1 MWLNFISRISSLI
14 HEIKTK
20 FIYAGVWKT
29 IGLSAIVISLELFL
43 LIVSLP
49 VYIFIAPEKISKD
62 KKEVEKYRLKRK
74 FSLIGVA
81 GFLLLVIL
89 KITLFSGLFFFG
101 SSQIRALSLSW
112 NFNNSADYIYNPNM
126 LKLSNGM
133 AVFNY
138 EGTDQVIDKQP
149 IPAIRPVY
157 SLKAPNIIRWT
168 GFTETAD
175 KNNGNIYYQL
185 SNDEGKT
192 WYYWDGM
199 NWAEAGENDYNEAN
213 VIDSKISGFQP
224 VNEQIKFKA
233 FFSNNNSAQIKLF
246 GLSLNYDSI
255 SAKNHGVIPGYFEDN
270 LWLYYDF
277 GNGYW
282 IFGIREASSVIAI
295 DSKKQ
300 CVKFEGEIRKCS
312 QGDYAFLTSVK
323 ALLRK

>member
-1 MWLNFISRISSLI
+1 
-14 HEIKTK
+14 
-20 FIYAGVWKT
+20 
-29 IGLSAIVISLELFL
+29 
-43 LIVSLP
+43 
-49 VYIFIAPEKISKD
+49 
-62 KKEVEKYRLKRK
+62 
-74 FSLIGVA
+74 
-81 GFLLLVIL
+81 
-89 KITLFSGLFFFG
+89 
-101 SSQIRALSLSW
+101 ALSLSW
-112 NFNNSADYIYNPNM
+112 NFNNSTDYIYNSNM

-133 AVFNY
+133 VIFNY
-138 EGTDQVIDKQP
+138 KETDQIINKLP
-149 IPAIRPVY
+149 IPAIQPIY

-199 NWAEAGENDYNEAN
+199 GWAEAGENDYNEAS
-213 VIDSKISGFQP
+213 VIDSKINSFKP
-224 VNEQIKFKA
+224 VNDQIKFKA
-233 FFSNNNSAQIKLF
+233 FFRDNYYAQIKLF
-246 GLSLNYDSI
+246 GISLNYDSI

-295 DSKKQ
+295 DSKGQ
-300 CVKFEGEIRKCS
+300 CIKFEGEIRKCS

-323 ALLRK
+323 ALLQK

>member
-14 HEIKTK
+14 HEVKTK

-29 IGLSAIVISLELFL
+29 IGLSAIVILLELFL

-49 VYIFIAPEKISKD
+49 VYIFIAPEKISED

-74 FSLIGVA
+74 FSLIGIA
-81 GFLLLVIL
+81 GFLLLVML

-112 NFNNSADYIYNPNM
+112 NFNNSADYIYNPSM
-126 LKLSNGM
+126 LKLSNNM
-133 AVFNY
+133 AIFNY
-138 EGTDQVIDKQP
+138 KETDQTINKLL
-149 IPAIRPVY
+149 IPSIQPVY
-157 SLKAPNIIRWT
+157 SLKAPNIIKWT

-192 WYYWDGM
+192 WYYWNGI
-199 NWAEAGENDYNEAN
+199 NWSEAGENDYNEATI
-213 VIDSKISGFQP
+213 IDSKISNFQP

-233 FFSNNNSAQIKLF
+233 FFSNNYSAQIKLF

-255 SAKNHGVIPGYFEDN
+255 SKKNHGVIPGYFDDN

-295 DSKKQ
+295 DSKGQ
-300 CVKFEGEIRKCS
+300 CIKFEGEVRKCS
-312 QGDYAFLTSVK
+312 QSDYA
-323 ALLRK
+323 LLVSIKTLIGK

>member
-29 IGLSAIVISLELFL
+29 IGLSAIVILLELFL

-49 VYIFIAPEKISKD
+49 VYIFIAPEKISED

-81 GFLLLVIL
+81 GFLFLIIL

-101 SSQIRALSLSW
+101 SSQIKALSLSW
-112 NFNNSADYIYNPNM
+112 DFNNSADYIYNSNM
-126 LKLSNGM
+126 LKLSNG
-133 AVFNY
+133 AVIFNY
-138 EGTDQVIDKQP
+138 KETDQTINKLP
-149 IPAIRPVY
+149 IPAIQPIY
-157 SLKAPNIIRWT
+157 SLKAPNIIKWT

-192 WYYWDGM
+192 WYYWNGVY
-199 NWAEAGENDYNEAN
+199 WSEAGENDYNEAD
-213 VIDSKISGFQP
+213 VIDSKISNFQP

-233 FFSNNNSAQIKLF
+233 FFSNDYSAQIKLF

-255 SAKNHGVIPGYFEDN
+255 FKKNHGVIPGYFEDN

-295 DSKKQ
+295 DSKGQ
-300 CVKFEGEIRKCS
+300 CIKFEGEVRKCS
-312 QGDYAFLTSVK
+312 QSDYA
-323 ALLRK
+323 LLVSIKTLIGK

>member
-14 HEIKTK
+14 HKIKTK

-29 IGLSAIVISLELFL
+29 IGLSAIVILLELFL
-43 LIVSLP
+43 LIASLP

-62 KKEVEKYRLKRK
+62 KKEVEKYKLKRK

-89 KITLFSGLFFFG
+89 KITLFSGLLFSG

-112 NFNNSADYIYNPNM
+112 DFNNSADYIYNSNM

-138 EGTDQVIDKQP
+138 KETDQTINKLL
-149 IPAIRPVY
+149 IPAIQPIH

-168 GFTETAD
+168 NFTEIAD
-175 KNNGNIYYQL
+175 KNNGDIYYQL

-192 WYYWDGM
+192 WHYWNGI
-199 NWAEAGENDYNEAN
+199 NWSEAGENDYNEAAI
-213 VIDSKISGFQP
+213 IDSEISGFQP

-233 FFSNNNSAQIKLF
+233 FFSNNNSAEIKLF

-255 SAKNHGVIPGYFEDN
+255 SAKNHGIIPGYSENN

-282 IFGIREASSVIAI
+282 IFGIREASSVTAI
-295 DSKKQ
+295 DSKGQ
-300 CVKFEGEIRKCS
+300 CIKFEGKVRKCS
-312 QGDYAFLTSVK
+312 QGDYAFLSSIK
-323 ALLRK
+323 ALLQK